1 MTCLCSAAGMQSGEW
16 QAGSSRMMAGDCPWL
31 VPAAIGNVKSDFDF
45 TLQAYSKPWALYIWQ
60 VQEQGRII
68 SGAYYIT
75 VTVTEAKTPF
85 ADQPLR
91 MIILSSCSNGE
102 AVESVMTYPSA
113 LQAPASFL
121 VKKNQS

>member
-1 MTCLCSAAGMQSGEW
+1 
-16 QAGSSRMMAGDCPWL
+16 MMAGDCPWL
-31 VPAAIGNVKSDFDF
+31 DIPNCSMYKSDFDF

-60 VQEQGRII
+60 IQEQGRII

-91 MIILSSCSNGE
+91 IIILSSCSNGE
-102 AVESVMTYPSA
+102 AVEYVMTCPSA
-113 LQAPASFL
+113 LQAPAGFL